1 MINIS
6 TLIKPYAKKYTI
18 LINRNIQC
26 VLLKIIKISV
36 NIFYSNCKFNLHTFT
51 FVVQITLN
59 QIITVCFFELK
70 SRKDEM

>member
-18 LINRNIQC
+18 LINRYIQC

-36 NIFYSNCKFNLHTFT
+36 NIFYSNCTFNLHIFT
-51 FVVQITLN
+51 FVIYNTLN
-59 QIITVCFFELK
+59 QIDSLK
-70 SRKDEM
+70 FVGFKIEKK